1 MDQTGFLPLDVGASI
16 ILSGISVFSRGR
28 GTKDKDSICYK
39 FKQEGPEPTL
49 SSVRLVS
56 EGVGERVV
64 SPPYSAPLDHSS
76 RCGFR

>member
-1 MDQTGFLPLDVGASI
+1 M
-16 ILSGISVFSRGR
+16 FSCGR
-28 GTKDKDSICYK
+28 GTKDKDSICYKFKDKDSICYK

-49 SSVRLVS
+49 LSVRLVS

-76 RCGFR
+76 QCGFR